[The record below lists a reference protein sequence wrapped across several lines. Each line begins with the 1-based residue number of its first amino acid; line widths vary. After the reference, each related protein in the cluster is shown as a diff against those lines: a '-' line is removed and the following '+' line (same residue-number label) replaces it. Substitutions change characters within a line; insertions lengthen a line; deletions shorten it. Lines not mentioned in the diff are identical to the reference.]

1 MQNIFVPS
9 LNFGNTNSVIRMIE
23 KVANN
28 VNIMQDWSE
37 LKKADKIFIVGVG
50 SYDFAV
56 KEYKPYYDRVRE
68 EILVKKKP
76 ILGICLGM
84 QILFDKSEEGI
95 EQGMSV
101 MNGNVVRFKPEK
113 FDENSKSI
121 KIPHMGWDIV
131 QPVRDSQLFKKD
143 EYYRFYFAHSYHVV
157 CDHYSDILAEVD
169 YGYRFSVAVQHEN
182 IFGVQFHPEKSHKF
196 GMNLISN
203 FLLKI

>member
-23 KVANN
+23 KVSNN
-28 VNIMQDWSE
+28 VNILQDWSYFD
-37 LKKADKIFIVGVG
+37 KADKIFIVGVG

-56 KEYKPYYDRVRE
+56 KEYLPYYERIRE
-68 EILVKKKP
+68 AILVKKKP

-84 QILFDKSEEGI
+84 QLLFDKSEEGI
-95 EQGMSV
+95 EKGMSV
-101 MNGNVVRFKPEK
+101 ISGNVVKFKSEK
-113 FDENSKSI
+113 FGANSESI
-121 KIPHMGWDIV
+121 KIPHIGWNV
-131 QPVRDSQLFKKD
+131 VEPVKNSQLFNND

-157 CDHYSDILAEVD
+157 CNHYYNVLAEVD

-196 GMNLISN
+196 GMDLVCN
-203 FLLKI
+203 FIHKI